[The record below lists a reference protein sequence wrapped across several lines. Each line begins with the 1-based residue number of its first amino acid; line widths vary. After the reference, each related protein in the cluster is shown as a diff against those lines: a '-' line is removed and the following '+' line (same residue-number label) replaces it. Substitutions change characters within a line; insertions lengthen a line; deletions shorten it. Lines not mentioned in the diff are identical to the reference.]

1 MHEDGDALCAGDLTL
16 PLTWPAP
23 KVSTGTVEN
32 VVLTVASSQ
41 SCDTMGKPLRHLL
54 AMKGKQ

>member
-1 MHEDGDALCAGDLTL
+1 MHKDGDALCAGDLTL

-32 VVLTVASSQ
+32 VVLTVASQ
-41 SCDTMGKPLRHLL
+41 PCDTMGKPPRHLL
-54 AMKGKQ
+54 AMKEKQ